1 MLCFLLFL
9 IQRDSYNF
17 LWGRKLLLAGVF
29 FFLVPVQLVRFL
41 LPMDILPEP
50 VFSEETQLY
59 LSHSM
64 DFLPEH
70 GDEYVWFPR

>member
-1 MLCFLLFL
+1 M
-9 IQRDSYNF
+9 
-17 LWGRKLLLAGVF
+17 AGVF
-29 FFLVPVQLVRFL
+29 FFLAPVQLVRFL

-64 DFLPEH
+64 DFLPGH
-70 GDEYVWFPR
+70 GDEYV